1 MQIPFAQPVWHK
13 DTPYSPAFNDTYF
26 TPQQGLAESQ
36 KIFLEANALPERW
49 HQLKAGQTFTIFETG
64 FGTGLNFLLSL
75 SAWHKYIQACGTVDS
90 YSHSRTRTRTH
101 AHPRLHFISVEKH
114 PLSATDFQRIST
126 YHPQFTPYVQHI
138 VQQLYPLVSPGL
150 HSLDFTEDFT
160 NAKLLL
166 WIGDLQQINQI
177 TLSGPQQID
186 AWFLDGF
193 APSKNPAMWT
203 EPLFN
208 YMAEHSAPG
217 ATFGTFTAA
226 SAVRRQLI
234 NKGFQVHK
242 AKGFGYKRERLYGT
256 WPKATEHTAVAKSHD
271 TTKIRP
277 TKILIVGGGLSGC
290 LTAHAL
296 LQSAGIN
303 SKHLLHSKSKPPIEI
318 TLIEQQNTLAAGASG
333 MAQMALDIKLS
344 SDFNLHTQFYLSAY
358 QHALRYY
365 RAYQCNPQTQEPY
378 WHQTGLLH
386 LASNPAE
393 QARQQKLCLKQNPVQ
408 ALCYPV
414 DRARAS
420 ELAGLELTV
429 PALYFPHGGY
439 LTPEALCKHLGQQI
453 ALYGDQYGELI
464 THCTLTQLLWQG
476 QNWLALDQNQQ
487 PIGQFDAVVLCN
499 AYQVKTLAQTRFLPL
514 KTIKGQ
520 ASVIELKPEEQ
531 RITPQCVLSNPGN
544 IFPVLSELNQ
554 LWLGSSYELHD
565 TSTHLDPEQ
574 LKANLNQWTDIA
586 PELHKHMYNNFQ
598 QNPAQGRAAI
608 RCTTPDYLPVAG
620 RVPIA
625 SQYIKDFAWLRN
637 YTKAAR
643 AAIHKPVSYYPGLYV
658 NAAHGSRGCCS
669 IPLCAELIANMINQV
684 PLNLSRN
691 LLPYLSAERF
701 IMKDLITKKL

>member
-1 MQIPFAQPVWHK
+1 MQIPFAQPIWHK
-13 DTPYSPAFNDTYF
+13 DTPCSPVFKDTYF

-49 HQLKAGQTFTIFETG
+49 HQLKAGDTFTIFETG

-75 SAWHKYIQACGTVDS
+75 SAWHKYIQARGTAH
-90 YSHSRTRTRTH
+90 SHSRT
-101 AHPRLHFISVEKH
+101 HPRLHFISVEKH
-114 PLSATDFQRIST
+114 PLGATDFQRIST
-126 YHPQFTPYVQHI
+126 HYPQFTPYVQHIAQRI

-150 HSLDFTEDFT
+150 HSLDFADDFI

-177 TLSGPQQID
+177 VLPEPQQID

-193 APSKNPAMWT
+193 APGKNPAMWT

-226 SAVRRQLI
+226 GAVRRQLI
-234 NKGFQVHK
+234 SKGFQVHK

-256 WPKATEHTAVAKSHD
+256 WPHTTKQASASKLRN
-271 TTKIRP
+271 TTKILP

-296 LQSAGIN
+296 LQGAGIN
-303 SKHLLHSKSKPPIEI
+303 SKCSLNSESKPPIEI

-365 RAYQCNPQTQEPY
+365 QAYSSQTQQEPY

-393 QARQQKLCLKQNPVQ
+393 QARQQKLYLKQNPVQ

-414 DRARAS
+414 DQARAS

-439 LTPEALCKHLGQQI
+439 LTPAALCKHLGQQI
-453 ALYGDQYGELI
+453 ALYGELI
-464 THCTLTQLLWQG
+464 THCTLTQLLWQE
-476 QNWLALDQNQQ
+476 QNWLALDQHQQ

-499 AYQVKTLAQTRFLPL
+499 AYQAKTLAQTRFLPL

-520 ASVIELKPEEQ
+520 ASMIERKPEEHM
-531 RITPQCVLSNPGN
+531 ITPQCVLSNPGN
-544 IFPVLSELNQ
+544 IFPVLHESNQ
-554 LWLGSSYELHD
+554 LWLGSSYELHQS
-565 TSTHLDPEQ
+565 STHLDPKQ
-574 LKANLNQWTDIA
+574 LKANLNPWADIA
-586 PELHKHMYNNFQ
+586 PELHKYMRNNFQ

-625 SQYIKDFAWLRN
+625 SQYIKDFAQLPN

-669 IPLCAELIANMINQV
+669 IPLCAELIANMINQA
-684 PLNLSRN
+684 PLSLSRK